1 MKSRPEKSE
10 ALAAATDRA
19 SMNNPSDTNHQENS
33 VSNSTLIPVFTGT
46 LSNCTVQLCDARTL
60 HAFMQVRRDFT
71 TWIKG
76 RIRKFGFT
84 VGEDYATISRSPELG
99 SGKEVFTKSGE
110 NLGGRPGTDYHLT
123 LDMAKELAMV
133 ENNEQGRAARR
144 YFIECERR
152 ALAAASPASPA
163 IDNERIALAEAV
175 AAEAVTRVY
184 HAVFSA
190 VMAGGEWWAHDRYLL
205 SLRYDQ
211 SNKPTIPIARPF
223 ASGEMVVSMDKLP
236 DMINGS
242 DPVSCTDLQLAR
254 LAMACAK
261 RQEFR
266 AERRAER
273 EGAQKQTPLHAMPAA
288 TKAIGGAA

>member
-1 MKSRPEKSE
+1 MFLD
-10 ALAAATDRA
+10 A
-19 SMNNPSDTNHQENS
+19 
-33 VSNSTLIPVFTGT
+33 
-46 LSNCTVQLCDARTL
+46 VQP
-60 HAFMQVRRDFT
+60 F
-71 TWIKG
+71 
-76 RIRKFGFT
+76 
-84 VGEDYATISRSPELG
+84 
-99 SGKEVFTKSGE
+99 
-110 NLGGRPGTDYHLT
+110 N
-123 LDMAKELAMV
+123 
-133 ENNEQGRAARR
+133 
-144 YFIECERR
+144 
-152 ALAAASPASPA
+152 PA

-205 SLRYDQ
+205 SLRYDHR
-211 SNKPTIPIARPF
+211 NKPTIPIVRPF

-261 RQEFR
+261 RQEFC

-273 EGAQKQTPLHAMPAA
+273 EHLQQQIAQHALSTA
-288 TKAIGGAA
+288 TKVIGVAA

>member
-1 MKSRPEKSE
+1 MKSRPKKSE
-10 ALAAATDRA
+10 ALTAATDRA
-19 SMNNPSDTNHQENS
+19 SSEVTQDANQGHNVENS
-33 VSNSTLIPVFTGT
+33 TALTVAGTSVRQVNGLYSLTDLHKASGAEAKHRPNYFLDSDQTQALIGEISKAGIPAFEAKRGNNGGT
-46 LSNCTVQLCDARTL
+46 
-60 HAFMQVRRDFT
+60 
-71 TWIKG
+71 
-76 RIRKFGFT
+76 
-84 VGEDYATISRSPELG
+84 YAC
-99 SGKEVFTKSGE
+99 
-110 NLGGRPGTDYHLT
+110 
-123 LDMAKELAMV
+123 KELVIAY
-133 ENNEQGRAARR
+133 AAW
-144 YFIECERR
+144 IS
-152 ALAAASPASPA
+152 AAFHLKVIRVFLDAVQPAAPA

-175 AAEAVTRVY
+175 AAEAVTQVY

>member
-1 MKSRPEKSE
+1 MKSRPEIDKASTAPTVKALNE
-10 ALAAATDRA
+10 ATQALTQGFN
-19 SMNNPSDTNHQENS
+19 MP
-33 VSNSTLIPVFTGT
+33 NSTALTVAGT
-46 LSNCTVQLCDARTL
+46 SVRQVGDLYSLNDLHKAAGNEDKHQPALFLRNEQARALVAEIQSTNSQT
-60 HAFMQVRRDFT
+60 AVKSINGGQKRGT
-71 TWIKG
+71 
-76 RIRKFGFT
+76 
-84 VGEDYATISRSPELG
+84 YAC
-99 SGKEVFTKSGE
+99 
-110 NLGGRPGTDYHLT
+110 
-123 LDMAKELAMV
+123 KELVIAY
-133 ENNEQGRAARR
+133 AAW
-144 YFIECERR
+144 IS
-152 ALAAASPASPA
+152 AAFHLKVIRVFLDAVQPAVPA